1 MDEYETVQEDVTTLA
16 GFLEQVDR
24 FSAMYQEL
32 IEAGNRVDDEE
43 RLAEYQEAV
52 RDELR
57 VLGNEGIKQSYPEA
71 QQAYRRLERYA
82 EQIQDS
88 LYAGEHDWLQEQK
101 IGDPVD
107 FYGDLNELLTSFE
120 EIDTD
125 AFLGPGAGEPMQ

>member
-1 MDEYETVQEDVTTLA
+1 MDEYETVKEDVTMLA

-24 FSAMYQEL
+24 FSSMYREL
-32 IEAGNRVDDEE
+32 IEARTKIDEE
-43 RLAEYQEAV
+43 DRLDEYQDAV

-57 VLGNEGIKQSYPEA
+57 VLGNDCIKESYPEA

-88 LYAGEHDWLQEQK
+88 LYAGEHDWLQEQE
-101 IGDPVD
+101 IGDPVE
-107 FYGDLNELLTSFE
+107 FYGDLNELLVAFE

-125 AFLGPGAGEPMQ
+125 AFLGPGAGEPLQ